1 MSTTPSKD
9 PFEELKKELDKKF
22 QETLKAI
29 DDIRKKL
36 EETIKTLGAT
46 K

>member
-1 MSTTPSKD
+1 MATTPSKD

-29 DDIRKKL
+29 DEIRKKT
-36 EETIKTLGAT
+36 EEIIKKLSTSR
-46 K
+46 